1 MRRAFFSR
9 ITPLSSRRR
18 IADRHLS
25 GEPGFTLLELAIV
38 LFIMALMFTIA
49 LPYMGSYRKALLKS
63 EARRLAGRATY
74 LYDAASTQKVVLRL
88 VFDLDHQRYAVMRL
102 DPYAMN
108 PQFVADNSMAGR
120 MIVMPSSVE
129 IRDVTVADLG
139 TFNRGIVACQFY
151 PEGYVDA
158 TLIHME
164 DLSGHVM
171 TLLINPLT
179 GQVSIVEG
187 DQTLAQV
194 MQQ

>member
-1 MRRAFFSR
+1 M
-9 ITPLSSRRR
+9 
-18 IADRHLS
+18 S